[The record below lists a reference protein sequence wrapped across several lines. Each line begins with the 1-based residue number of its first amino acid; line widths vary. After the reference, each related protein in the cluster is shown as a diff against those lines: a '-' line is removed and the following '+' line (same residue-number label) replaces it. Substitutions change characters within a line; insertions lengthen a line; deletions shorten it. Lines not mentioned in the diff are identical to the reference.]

1 MPIHPSAIVSPNA
14 EIAPDVEI
22 GPFAIVEEETRIGE
36 GSVVAA
42 AAQIRRG
49 TRIGARC
56 RIGSGAILGADPQ
69 SKDFDRDTP
78 SGVLVGD
85 DNELREY
92 VTLHRSTSE
101 GGDTVLGNGN
111 YLMSGVHIGHDCLVG
126 NENTMAN
133 NALLGGHVEVGD
145 RCFFGGGSVYHQ
157 FVRIGDYV
165 MVQGLA
171 GMSLDMPPFVIAA
184 GVNYVSGVNAV
195 GLKRAGVD
203 PDSRK
208 RIREAFRAIYLAKT
222 SVREF
227 LETLG
232 SETLEPEMERFAA
245 FLRAPSK
252 KGVCVRYSGDL

>member
-1 MPIHPSAIVSPNA
+1 MPVHPSAIVSPEA
-14 EIAPDVEI
+14 DLGPDIDI
-22 GPFAIVEEETRIGE
+22 GPYAIVEEDTRIGP

-49 TRIGARC
+49 TRVGARC
-56 RIGSGAILGADPQ
+56 RIGSGSILGADPQ

-78 SGVLVGD
+78 SGVRIGD

-92 VTLHRSTSE
+92 VTVHRSIEAGRDTAV
-101 GGDTVLGNGN
+101 GDGN
-111 YLMSGVHIGHDCLVG
+111 YLMTGVHVGHDCIVG
-126 NENTMAN
+126 DENVMAN
-133 NALLGGHVEVGD
+133 NALLGGHVEVGN

-184 GVNYVSGVNAV
+184 GVNYVSGINAV
-195 GLKRAGVD
+195 GLKRAGFS
-203 PDSRK
+203 PEAR
-208 RIREAFRAIYLAKT
+208 RAIREAFRSIYLSKT
-222 SVREF
+222 SVRDY

-232 SETLEPEMERFAA
+232 AGPLGPELELFAS

-252 KGVCVRYSGDL
+252 KGVCVRYSGDA

>member
-14 EIAPDVEI
+14 VIAPDVEI
-22 GPFAIVEEETRIGE
+22 GPFAIVEEGTRIGE

-69 SKDFDRDTP
+69 SKDFLRDTP

-92 VTLHRSTSE
+92 VTIHRSTSE
-101 GGDTVLGNGN
+101 GGETVLGNGN

-145 RCFFGGGSVYHQ
+145 RCFFGGSSACHQ

-165 MVQGLA
+165 MAQGLA
-171 GMSLDMPPFVIAA
+171 GMSLDIPPFVISSR
-184 GVNYVSGVNAV
+184 VNYVSGINAV
-195 GLKRAGVD
+195 GLKRAGVS
-203 PDSRK
+203 PEARK
-208 RIREAFRAIYLAKT
+208 QIREAFRKIYLSKT
-222 SVREF
+222 PMRDF
-227 LETLG
+227 LDTLG
-232 SETLEPEMERFAA
+232 TETLEPEMERFAA

-252 KGVCVRYSGDL
+252 KGVCLRYSGDV